1 MSQNTENNNSENT
14 QNTEQQKT
22 AKKRFYACT
31 ISPKASTFYNQRL

>member
-22 AKKRFYACT
+22 AKKLLQKRNPIKEQKSST
-31 ISPKASTFYNQRL
+31 IWY